1 MQRYELDDLDRT
13 IVGLLTEDGRLSASE
28 IAAKIGSANE
38 RTIRNRITAMLQSKV
53 ITIGAIPDP
62 TAMGRDVQAD
72 IMIEVEPGRVEEVA
86 IALAEYDE
94 IGYVAATCGR
104 FNISASLFVE
114 SHAALLDF
122 CENNIGQ
129 LPGVRRV
136 EPWLILR
143 MYKAFGTR
151 TTSAAK
157 EADAA
162 GEAAQ

>member
-1 MQRYELDDLDRT
+1 M
-13 IVGLLTEDGRLSASE
+13 AS
-28 IAAKIGSANE
+28 
-38 RTIRNRITAMLQSKV
+38 R
-53 ITIGAIPDP
+53 
-62 TAMGRDVQAD
+62 
-72 IMIEVEPGRVEEVA
+72 EVVS
-86 IALAEYDE
+86 
-94 IGYVAATCGR
+94 VAAPPSDCRDLAGCAAL
-104 FNISASLFVE
+104 NISESLFVE